1 MNKNRLKTLL
11 HACFCRDKKAAKDYT
26 KKKVGKEIRV
36 LRNWSGL
43 YRMIR
48 SWHRM
53 IRSWLILNPF
63 SRILQKL
70 FQSIVTFTLTRL
82 LAPLLLVMR
91 DRCNRRTIQTIRER
105 SHQKLS
111 RLLGQPSQKPHI
123 KHICNEYNG
132 PTYLLEFVMIRM
144 FRLRLRKLDQILNW
158 LRHWFKGLEVQP
170 I

>member
-1 MNKNRLKTLL
+1 MDKQYLKKKKKWLNKNRLKTLL

-111 RLLGQPSQKPHI
+111 RLLGQPSQSLISNIYVTNTMAPHI
-123 KHICNEYNG
+123 FWNLWWSAC
-132 PTYLLEFVMIRM
+132 F
-144 FRLRLRKLDQILNW
+144 D
-158 LRHWFKGLEVQP
+158 
-170 I
+170 